1 MKIAPLPALL
11 LWAMLAYILSL
22 SNLLWGYFLPLPPFG
37 SFLRNLFCVL
47 YLGGLLL
54 ALMQTARQAARMV
67 LGATSDP
74 SPHRAR
80 ARFVSLLIIG
90 ILLSLPTLATVIGG
104 VLKSTN
110 PFVTFLPRVIN
121 SLPEFAQMVLTIFA
135 ASAGLSLLGACVG
148 RVFKHPNTLLA
159 GAGFA
164 CFFDI
169 VVVTLGTVAQ
179 VMKQS
184 SGNLIAAASIGAGGQ
199 HAQPPFPGMMHGP
212 IAPPPLCS
220 VTIGPADVLFL
231 ALFLGAVI
239 ELRLAK
245 RATFTWMFGLLWAA
259 LILVQTTGLPIPAL
273 APMGIAVLLANLRF
287 AAFTREE
294 KFALGYGGA
303 FAALCA
309 VFIIW
314 GSQKLI
320 KPDAPK
326 FGFVYGTVQEGGG
339 GPKVVQGI
347 VRDSPADKGGLRP
360 GDVLLSVNGVPVPQL
375 SPEGWEAERTKAR
388 ETGRLVLSVQRSG
401 EKKPRTVVLTPAPAN

>member
-22 SNLLWGYFLPLPPFG
+22 FNLLWGNFLPLPPFG
-37 SFLRNLFCVL
+37 SFFRNTFCVL

-54 ALMQTARQAARMV
+54 VLMQTARQAASMV
-67 LGATSDP
+67 LGAVSDP
-74 SPHRAR
+74 SPPRAR
-80 ARFVSLLIIG
+80 ARFASLLIIG
-90 ILLSLPTLATVIGG
+90 FLLSLPTLLTVIGG

-110 PFVTFLPRVIN
+110 PLVVFLPRLIR

-169 VVVTLGTVAQ
+169 VVVTMGTVAQ
-179 VMKQS
+179 VMKQN
-184 SGNLIAAASIGAGGQ
+184 SGSLIATASIGAGSQG
-199 HAQPPFPGMMHGP
+199 APPPFPGMVSHGP
-212 IAPPPLCS
+212 AIVPPLCS

-239 ELRLAK
+239 ELRLGK
-245 RATFTWMFGLLWAA
+245 RATFAWMFGLLWAA

-273 APMGIAVLLANLRF
+273 APMGIAVLIANVRY
-287 AAFTREE
+287 AAFAREE
-294 KFALGYGGA
+294 KFALLYGGV
-303 FAALCA
+303 FALICA
-309 VFIIW
+309 GFIIW

-320 KPDAPK
+320 KPDPPK
-326 FGFVYGTVQEGGG
+326 FGFVYGSIARDGG
-339 GPKVVQGI
+339 GPSVVQGV
-347 VRDSPADKGGLRP
+347 VRGSAADKGGLRP
-360 GDVLLSVNGVPVPQL
+360 GDILLTVNGKPVPGL
-375 SPEGWEAERTKAR
+375 SREAWEAERGRAR
-388 ETGRLVLSVQRSG
+388 ETGKLILTVKSMN
-401 EKKPRTVVLTPAPAN
+401 EKKPKTVILIPPKP